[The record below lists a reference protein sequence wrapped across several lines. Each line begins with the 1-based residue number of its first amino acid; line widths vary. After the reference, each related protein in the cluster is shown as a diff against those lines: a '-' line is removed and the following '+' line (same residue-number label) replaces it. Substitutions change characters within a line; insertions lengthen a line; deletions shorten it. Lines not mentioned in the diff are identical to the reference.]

1 MSDVNKYTMKRK
13 IYQSS
18 LIGVVEVF
26 LSHPIEYI
34 KTQYQSTNSLSKLQ
48 YNSRVFIQS
57 MYPRLATII
66 PMRTLFWSSV
76 YWHKQN
82 QSSVIFCSSTTS
94 FIQTIIDFPSD
105 QIKSRQI
112 CMPESRINGN
122 ILNYMRGNYI
132 FHGYLTHNLR
142 NFIFLHNYYLFKNK
156 NDDFLHNAFGSLC
169 GVFLSHPFDTIKTL
183 YHCENEEMLK
193 KYIYKPNIQK
203 HASIETMKFLMNGV
217 LMRASNTTM
226 AMVLGWF
233 MMNYVFLN

>member
-1 MSDVNKYTMKRK
+1 MITNCGLVEK
-13 IYQSS
+13 IIQSS

-26 LSHPIEYI
+26 VSHPIEYI
-34 KTQYQSTNSLSKLQ
+34 KTQYQSTNSLSKLH
-48 YNSRVFIQS
+48 YDSRIFVNS

-82 QSSVIFCSSTTS
+82 KSSVMFCSSTTS

-112 CMPESRINGN
+112 CMPKTQTIAGTVNM
-122 ILNYMRGNYI
+122 LNYMRGNYI
-132 FHGYLTHNLR
+132 FHGYFTHNCR
-142 NFIFLHNYYLFKNK
+142 NFIFLYNYYLFKNK
-156 NDDFLHNAFGSLC
+156 KDDFIHNAFGSLC

-183 YHCENEEMLK
+183 YHCENDEMLK
-193 KYIYKPNIQK
+193 KYIYKPNIRDYNVLK
-203 HASIETMKFLMNGV
+203 TTKFLMNGV

-233 MMNYVFLN
+233 MMNYVF